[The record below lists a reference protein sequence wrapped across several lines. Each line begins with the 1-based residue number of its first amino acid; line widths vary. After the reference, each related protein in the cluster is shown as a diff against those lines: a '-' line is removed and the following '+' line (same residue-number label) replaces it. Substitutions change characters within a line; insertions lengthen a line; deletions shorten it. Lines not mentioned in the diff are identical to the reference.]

1 MSIVLEH
8 LTKRYGGHP
17 VVNDVSLEIADGEF
31 FVLLGSSG
39 SGKTTVLNMVAG
51 LTGIDRGRILL
62 HGRDVTDLPTQERR
76 VGFVFQNYALFQHM
90 SVADNIEF
98 GMTLR
103 KMPAAERRRWRDELL
118 ELVGL
123 VGLGKR
129 MPRQLSGGQQQR
141 VALARALAIKPD
153 VLLLDEP
160 LGALDAKIRIE
171 LRRSLSAIQRTL
183 GVSTILVTHDQEE
196 AFELA
201 DRLGVM
207 SFGRLL
213 EVGQPADLY
222 QRPATEFV
230 ATFLGTANL
239 LVGRCAGESI
249 QLGPVRIPVA
259 CPARE
264 PSGQAPHTP
273 PSRSPVANE
282 LEAPAAQR
290 VQVLFRPEDVV
301 LARDPAALAVPPFGQ
316 GEVVQVVFSGAY
328 QRLRLRL
335 PPLAGVR
342 PIAPPVAFGDDAIFV
357 EALRQQADVEFLP
370 LQPGE
375 RVWVGIRHFHAL
387 EHPGLNFLLLTDG
400 SPQAQAALALGG
412 QLARLAH
419 ARTVVLGYDLQ
430 GEAMQRHLQQ
440 AKELLGSGLAALDVR
455 MTAEPLAQ
463 AVHDEAERQPYDLV
477 IMGFTATNGLDLAE
491 TIVQAGEHN
500 LLLVSR
506 PQETPM
512 NVLIAAASGEP
523 GKDDV
528 LFAGRL
534 MRHVGASA
542 TLISV
547 LDHGDDAVTRQR
559 AERFLAGGV
568 RSLEILGV
576 PARSAVRSGQV
587 SQTIAKELA
596 AGGYDLLVL
605 GTPLADLDGRISL
618 HGVVE
623 QMLTQTPACATLL
636 VRSTKHSHFGI
647 PVVETVRI

>member
-51 LTGIDRGRILL
+51 LTGSDQGRILL
-62 HGRDVTDLPTQERR
+62 HDRDVTGLPTQERR
-76 VGFVFQNYALFQHM
+76 VGMVFQNYALFQHM

-103 KMPAAERRRWRDELL
+103 KMDKAERRRWRDELL
-118 ELVGL
+118 EMVGL
-123 VGLGKR
+123 VGLGQR

-141 VALARALAIKPD
+141 VARARALAIKPD

-160 LGALDAKIRIE
+160 LGALDAKIRLD
-171 LRRSLSAIQRTL
+171 LRRALRNIQRTL
-183 GVSTILVTHDQEE
+183 GVTTILVTHDQEE

-213 EVGQPADLY
+213 EVGRPEALY
-222 QRPATEFV
+222 QRPRTEFV
-230 ATFLGTANL
+230 ATFLGAANL
-239 LVGRCAGESI
+239 LVGRCAGDAV
-249 QLGPVRIPVA
+249 QLGPVRTPITRRLDGPSQPDNGQPHPGP
-259 CPARE
+259 CHDRGAR
-264 PSGQAPHTP
+264 P
-273 PSRSPVANE
+273 
-282 LEAPAAQR
+282 AQR

-301 LARDPAALAVPPFGQ
+301 LADDPSLLTAPPFGQ
-316 GEVVQVVFSGAY
+316 GQVEQMVFSGAL

-342 PIAPPVAFGDDAIFV
+342 PIAPPVAFGDDTIYI
-357 EALRQQADVEFLP
+357 EAVREQADVDRLP

-387 EHPGLNFLLLTDG
+387 EHPGLHFLLLTDG

-412 QLARLAH
+412 QLARLAN
-419 ARTVVLGYDLQ
+419 ARAVVLGYGLP

-440 AKELLGSGLAALDVR
+440 AKETLGSGLAALEVR
-455 MTAEPLAQ
+455 ATTDPPAR
-463 AVHDEAERQPYDLV
+463 AVQREVERQPYDL
-477 IMGFTATNGLDLAE
+477 IILGFGQPHSLELAE
-491 TIVQAGEHN
+491 SLLQCGEHH
-500 LLLVSR
+500 LLL
-506 PQETPM
+506 TPRAQDAPTHA
-512 NVLIAAASGEP
+512 LIAVTTGEP
-523 GKDDV
+523 GKDDI

-534 MRHVGASA
+534 VRHAGASA
-542 TLISV
+542 TLMSV
-547 LDHGDDAVTRQR
+547 VEQADDLAARQR
-559 AERFLAGGV
+559 AERFLQDGI

-576 PARSAVRSGQV
+576 PAQTAVRSGVV
-587 SQTIAKELA
+587 SKAIAHELA
-596 AGGYDLLVL
+596 ANNYDLLVL
-605 GTPLADLDGRISL
+605 GTPLADRDGYISL
-618 HGVVE
+618 KGVVE
-623 QMLTQTPACATLL
+623 QVLSETTTCATLL
-636 VRSTKHSHFGI
+636 VRSQQTAPRELI
-647 PVVETVRI
+647 AIDTVRL

>member
-1 MSIVLEH
+1 
-8 LTKRYGGHP
+8 

-51 LTGIDRGRILL
+51 LTGIDQGRILL
-62 HGRDVTDLPTQERR
+62 QGRDVTNLPTQERR
-76 VGFVFQNYALFQHM
+76 VGMVFQHYALFQHM

-98 GMTLR
+98 GLTLR
-103 KMPAAERRRWRDELL
+103 KMPVAERRRWRDELL

-171 LRRSLSAIQRTL
+171 LRRSLHAIQRTL
-183 GVSTILVTHDQEE
+183 GVTTILVTHDQEE

-213 EVGQPADLY
+213 EVGRPEALY
-222 QRPATEFV
+222 QRPRTEFV

-239 LVGRCAGESI
+239 LVGRSAGDAV
-249 QLGPVRIPVA
+249 QLGPVRIPITRRLDS
-259 CPARE
+259 PSQPGSAR
-264 PSGQAPHTP
+264 PHPGVHSGA
-273 PSRSPVANE
+273 
-282 LEAPAAQR
+282 EARDTQR

-301 LARDPAALAVPPFGQ
+301 LANDPGALTAPPFGQ
-316 GEVVQVVFSGAY
+316 GQVEQVVFSGAY

-342 PIAPPVAFGDDAIFV
+342 PIAPPVAFGDDTIYV
-357 EALRQQADVEFLP
+357 EAVREQADVDRLP

-387 EHPGLNFLLLTDG
+387 EHPGLHFLLLTDG

-412 QLARLAH
+412 QIARLAH
-419 ARTVVLGYDLQ
+419 ARAVVLGYGLQ

-440 AKELLGSGLAALDVR
+440 AKETLGSGLAALDVR
-455 MTAEPLAQ
+455 GTTELPAR
-463 AVHDEAERQPYDLV
+463 AVQREAERQPYDLV
-477 IMGFTATNGLDLAE
+477 IMGFDQAGNLELAE
-491 TIVQAGEHN
+491 SMLQSGEHN
-500 LLLVSR
+500 LLLVPR
-506 PQETPM
+506 AQDTPTHA
-512 NVLIAAASGEP
+512 LIAVTTGEP
-523 GKDDV
+523 GKDDI

-534 MRHVGASA
+534 VRHAGAQV
-542 TLISV
+542 TLLSV
-547 LDHGDDAVTRQR
+547 VEQADDPAARQR
-559 AERFLAGGV
+559 AERFLQDGI

-576 PARSAVRSGQV
+576 PAQTIVRSGVV
-587 SQTIAKELA
+587 SQTIAHELA
-596 AGGYDLLVL
+596 ANGYDLLVL
-605 GTPLADLDGRISL
+605 GTPLADREGHISL
-618 HGVVE
+618 KGVVE
-623 QMLTQTPACATLL
+623 QVMSETIICATLL
-636 VRSTKHSHFGI
+636 VRSTVASFREPI
-647 PVVETVRI
+647 AIDTVRV